1 MFSSG
6 SKEKNTACTELFIDK
21 NHKRWIQ
28 AMYSYFYESFY
39 LKLFNFFTICS
50 IVRYIN
56 NRTYNNT
63 NQRAFLVGLCNFIKV
78 FYMN

>member
-28 AMYSYFYESFY
+28 AMYSYFYEFFY
-39 LKLFNFFTICS
+39 LKLFNFLLSAALLGI
-50 IVRYIN
+50 
-56 NRTYNNT
+56 
-63 NQRAFLVGLCNFIKV
+63 
-78 FYMN
+78 